1 MKKTSAAILLALSI
15 LTAGNVARA
24 DALDEKSRAI
34 IAISAY
40 TAQGDMEKL
49 DASLVRGLDAGL
61 TVNEIK
67 EVLVQLY
74 AYTGFPRSLNAINR
88 FMDVT
93 KRRAAAGLRDEAGRE
108 ASPVPAGI
116 DKDEYGARV
125 RAKLGGR
132 TEHLTASEFLIKVA
146 NDT

>member
-1 MKKTSAAILLALSI
+1 MKKTSTAILLALSI

-74 AYTGFPRSLNAINR
+74 AYTGFPRRLNAINR
-88 FMDVT
+88 F
-93 KRRAAAGLRDEAGRE
+93 
-108 ASPVPAGI
+108 
-116 DKDEYGARV
+116 
-125 RAKLGGR
+125 R
-132 TEHLTASEFLIKVA
+132 TSA
-146 NDT
+146 DT